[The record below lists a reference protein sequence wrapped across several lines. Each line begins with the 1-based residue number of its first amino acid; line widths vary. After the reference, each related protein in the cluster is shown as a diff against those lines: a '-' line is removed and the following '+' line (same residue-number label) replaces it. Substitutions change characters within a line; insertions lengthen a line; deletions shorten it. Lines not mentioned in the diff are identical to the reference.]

1 MFKYA
6 AIFLATSVLLTYFF
20 RPLLPSFL
28 RFITGVF
35 GYTRLQKFPRHTKKN
50 TNRYITNSQ

>member
-35 GYTRLQKFPRHTKKN
+35 GY
-50 TNRYITNSQ
+50 